1 MEYEDYIKVRNYL
14 TRFDEILKQM
24 ANKMLNS
31 NVTDN
36 ITLDFIVC
44 MIPHHQAAI
53 YMCENLLKYTTYRPL
68 QDIARNIIT
77 MQQKGIEQMKK
88 IAYTTCGYEN
98 IDIDVKNYMHR
109 YLEITKN
116 MINRMKN
123 SKRIMDINLDFI
135 SEMIPHHEGAISMC
149 RNLLQYR
156 IDPRLL
162 EVAKSIIKEQSQ
174 GVIELK
180 QVEKDLEN

>member
-1 MEYEDYIKVRNYL
+1 MEYEDYIKVKNYL
-14 TRFDEILKQM
+14 TRFDEILNQM

-31 NVTDN
+31 KVTDN
-36 ITLDFIVC
+36 ITLNFIVC

-53 YMCENLLKYTTYRPL
+53 YMCENLLKYTTYKPL
-68 QDIARNIIT
+68 QDIAKNIIT
-77 MQQKGIEQMKK
+77 MQQRGIQQMKQ
-88 IAYTTCGYEN
+88 IASTTRGYEN
-98 IDIDVKNYMHR
+98 SRLDVKNYMNK

-123 SKRIMDINLDFI
+123 SKRIMDINLDFV

-156 IDPRLL
+156 IDPRLIK
-162 EVAKSIIKEQSQ
+162 VAESIIKEQSQ

-180 QVEKDLEN
+180 QVEKNLI